1 MMKSV
6 VLILL
11 GGAILLL
18 SVRRLRQY
26 RLKERYTLLF
36 LFTGLPFFLL
46 ALWPDAVAWLAQKM
60 HIEYGTLALIGVTA
74 FLLLM
79 IFQLL
84 TIVSV
89 QDQKIASLAQI
100 VGILMEKHGMSD
112 RQLDEQAEAK
122 AVEPPIEEESPI
134 SGNH

>member
-11 GGAILLL
+11 GGALLLL

-46 ALWPDAVAWLAQKM
+46 AIWPDAVAWLAQMM
-60 HIEYGTLALIGVTA
+60 HIEYGTLSLIGVTA
-74 FLLLM
+74 FLLMM
-79 IFQLL
+79 IFELL

-89 QDQKIASLAQI
+89 QDQKIAALAQI

-112 RQLDEQAEAK
+112 RQLDEQAAK
-122 AVEPPIEEESPI
+122 ADAPDIEEETPI

>member
-1 MMKSV
+1 MMKSII
-6 VLILL
+6 LILL
-11 GGAILLL
+11 GGALFLLA
-18 SVRRLRQY
+18 VRRLRQY

-46 ALWPDAVAWLAQKM
+46 AIWPDAVAWLADFM
-60 HIEYGTLALIGVTA
+60 DIEYGTLSLIGVTA

-79 IFQLL
+79 IFELL

-112 RQLDEQAEAK
+112 RHLDEEMMTKESAPE
-122 AVEPPIEEESPI
+122 VEEEAHV
-134 SGNH
+134 SGKH